1 MFRKK
6 PEKRVVELN
15 RAEVRLMVTA
25 LMNFR
30 NKVMKAGKPTED
42 INELLRMVLK

>member
-15 RAEVRLMVTA
+15 RAEVRL
-25 LMNFR
+25 LCPSRFR
-30 NKVMKAGKPTED
+30 GQ
-42 INELLRMVLK
+42 